1 MFLPHV
7 NTPSKKV
14 RATAKEQVSDLVES
28 DMETTTKALMAMGK
42 KMISGRRKCLE
53 RRLLQL

>member
-1 MFLPHV
+1 M

-14 RATAKEQVSDLVES
+14 RASAQEQVSDLVES

-42 KMISGRRKCLE
+42 KIISGRRKGLE

>member
-1 MFLPHV
+1 MFLSHV

-14 RATAKEQVSDLVES
+14 RASAQEQVSDLVES
-28 DMETTTKALMAMGK
+28 DMDTTTQVLMAMGK
-42 KMISGRRKCLE
+42 KMISGRRKRLG